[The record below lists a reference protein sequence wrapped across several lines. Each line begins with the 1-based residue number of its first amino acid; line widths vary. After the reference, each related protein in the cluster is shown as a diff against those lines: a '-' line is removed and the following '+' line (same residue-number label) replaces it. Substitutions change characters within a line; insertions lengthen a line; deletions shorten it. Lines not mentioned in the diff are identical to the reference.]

1 MKLLEDSVV
10 DLQEKYQALED
21 QMDIDSGSNCDN
33 SNNDTSLEEQLKKAV
48 LLLDIHNEEP
58 VGYLEL

>member
-1 MKLLEDSVV
+1 MKLLEDSVI

-48 LLLDIHNEEP
+48 LLLGIHNEEP